1 MARSDLAHFARRQH
15 AVAVVRHA
23 GVDAYRDPVGRNP
36 QLICGLH
43 PNINR
48 EELSHLDGLFAF
60 QPNPP
65 TLAVGKEG
73 FIGQS
78 CIGRGRSDG
87 QVTT

>member
-1 MARSDLAHFARRQH
+1 MAGSDLAHFARRQH
-15 AVAVVRHA
+15 AVAVVRHT
-23 GVDAYRDPVGRNP
+23 GINAYRDSVGRNP
-36 QLICGLH
+36 QLNRGLD

-60 QPNPP
+60 QANPP

-78 CIGRGRSDG
+78 CVGRGRSDG